1 MKVGKDIT
9 DNMDQVRDGERLQSV
24 LSHRGVASRRHAADI
39 IASGAVSVNGKV
51 VYERGYRVNPGKDK
65 ITVNGKVLPRATEEH
80 HTVLLYKPRGI
91 LSSADNSRGETV
103 CDLLK
108 KDFSQRLVP
117 VGRLDKETEG
127 LLLLSNDGEFC
138 KLMTHPRYGCKK
150 TYFVRVAGKYT
161 EEKIA
166 TLRSRMDIDGY
177 IIRPVVVEVLKV
189 GRDNVH
195 KLSFTLAEGRNRQIR
210 KMCAQVGFT
219 VLQLKRM
226 RIGSLHIGEMKPGD
240 WRELSSA
247 DVQAL
252 KRRAQRQAAKT
263 GGDR

>member
-1 MKVGKDIT
+1 MKISKQKDEPNPT
-9 DNMDQVRDGERLQSV
+9 PPDGERLQSV
-24 LSHRGVASRRHAADI
+24 LSHRGVCSRRHAAEV
-39 IASGAVSVNGKV
+39 IASGAVSVNGKTV
-51 VYERGYRVNPGKDK
+51 FERGFRVNPAKDVVR
-65 ITVNGKVLPRATEEH
+65 VNGKVLPRETEEH

-103 CDLLK
+103 CDLMK
-108 KDFSQRLVP
+108 KEFPQRLVP

-150 TYFVRVAGKYT
+150 TYFVRVAGRFT

-177 IIRPVVVEVLKV
+177 IIRPVVVEVLKT

-195 KLSFTLAEGRNRQIR
+195 KLSFTLSEGRNRQIR

-226 RIGSLHIGEMKPGD
+226 RIGTLHIGEMKPGD
-240 WRELSSA
+240 WRELTA
-247 DVQAL
+247 AEVATL
-252 KRRAQRQAAKT
+252 KRRAKARAAGAAKR
-263 GGDR
+263 D

>member
-1 MKVGKDIT
+1 MNIEKDIGKAA
-9 DNMDQVRDGERLQSV
+9 DASRDGERLQSV
-24 LSHRGVASRRHAADI
+24 LSHRGVCSRRRAAEI
-39 IASGAVSVNGKV
+39 IASGAVQVNGKTVLERGFRVNPAKDRISVNGKMLS
-51 VYERGYRVNPGKDK
+51 KD
-65 ITVNGKVLPRATEEH
+65 VEEH

-108 KDFSQRLVP
+108 KDFPQRLVP

-150 TYFVRVAGKYT
+150 TYFVRVAGRYT

-177 IIRPVVVEVLKV
+177 IIRPVTVEVLKI

-226 RIGSLHIGEMKPGD
+226 RIGTLHIGEMKPGD
-240 WRELSSA
+240 WRELPQA
-247 DVQAL
+247 DVETL
-252 KRRAQRQAAKT
+252 KRRARAIAAKSA
-263 GGDR
+263 GDR